1 MVAAEHIDELRAL
14 CPEARAWTE
23 AGIDYVYLPSLR
35 LPAGCNP
42 GVVDCLLCIGARD
55 GYENRLFFSAVV
67 NAPTGRNWNTQNVR
81 ILERNWFAYSWRVP
95 NGLRP
100 IELLI
105 GHLKGLRL

>member
-1 MVAAEHIDELRAL
+1 MISETYVDELCAL
-14 CPEARAWTE
+14 CPGARAYTE
-23 AGIDYVYLPSLR
+23 GGIDYVFLPSLR

-42 GVVDCLLCIGARD
+42 DVVDCLLCMGARD
-55 GYENRLFFSAVV
+55 GYENRLFFGTVV